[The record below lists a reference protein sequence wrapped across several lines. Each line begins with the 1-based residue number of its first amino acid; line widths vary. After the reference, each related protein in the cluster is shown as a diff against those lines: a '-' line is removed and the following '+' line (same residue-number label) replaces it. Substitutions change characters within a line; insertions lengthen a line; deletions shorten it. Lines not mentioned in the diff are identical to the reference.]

1 MCCTAIAAS
10 GSPQGD
16 FVKNILNAR
25 GARYSD
31 NIVEDANLKAVST
44 YLPVFIKLFPKI
56 NP

>member
-44 YLPVFIKLFPKI
+44 
-56 NP
+56 